1 MNVSGEF
8 TVMAPRN
15 VVFRTLCDARAF
27 VKFVDGLQDLREID
41 STHFAAIF
49 ETKVAYMKFKFAV
62 SVEITQMDAPNLIA
76 AKIEGNT
83 IGVVGRFT
91 AKSTTTLSD
100 AGAETKVVYAVGAT
114 LAGRLGSIGQ
124 PVLRAK
130 AKEMERI
137 FANRLRAAFAQPPE
151 QAR

>member
-15 VVFRTLCDARAF
+15 VVFGTLCDARAF
-27 VKFVDGLQDLREID
+27 VRFVDGIKDLREID
-41 STHFAAIF
+41 STHFAANF

-62 SVEITQMDAPNLIA
+62 SVEITHVDAPNMIS
-76 AKIEGNT
+76 AKIEGNS
-83 IGVVGRFT
+83 IGIVGRFT

-100 AGAETKVVYAVGAT
+100 AGAETRVVYAVEST
-114 LAGRLGSIGQ
+114 LAGRLGGIGQ

-130 AKEMERI
+130 SKEMERI
-137 FANRLRAAFAQPPE
+137 FANRLRTAFAQPAE